1 MRTSYLTT
9 FLAAGFFFAG
19 AFFATFFAGA
29 FLTIA
34 FLVAFFAGA
43 FLAGISY
50 PPFHSAVA
58 EDKTQITIGLTNE
71 HSRQRQSEIVTNI
84 KISAQQQLLFN
95 SRSASSNHDYQFSKS
110 HLLILSR
117 SFFVVLHPIKTADR
131 LTPIDVWFS
140 VITDH

>member
-1 MRTSYLTT
+1 MDYLTT

-29 FLTIA
+29 FLTVA

-71 HSRQRQSEIVTNI
+71 HSRQRQSEIVTTS
-84 KISAQQQLLFN
+84 KFQLSGNCFLN
-95 SRSASSNHDYQFSKS
+95 GHWS
-110 HLLILSR
+110 
-117 SFFVVLHPIKTADR
+117 
-131 LTPIDVWFS
+131 
-140 VITDH
+140 

>member
-1 MRTSYLTT
+1 LRKDYLTT

-71 HSRQRQSEIVTNI
+71 HSRQRQSEIVTT
-84 KISAQQQLLFN
+84 
-95 SRSASSNHDYQFSKS
+95 SKF
-110 HLLILSR
+110 HR
-117 SFFVVLHPIKTADR
+117 RRKY
-131 LTPIDVWFS
+131 FS
-140 VITDH
+140 VVICRQQTAIVIF

>member
-1 MRTSYLTT
+1 MDYLTT

-29 FLTIA
+29 FLTVA

-71 HSRQRQSEIVTNI
+71 HSRQRQSEIVNNI
-84 KISAQQQLLFN
+84 KISAQRQLL
-95 SRSASSNHDYQFSKS
+95 
-110 HLLILSR
+110 LER
-117 SFFVVLHPIKTADR
+117 SFGLIKPQLSIFEIASLDFVAIIFCATASD
-131 LTPIDVWFS
+131 
-140 VITDH
+140 

>member
-1 MRTSYLTT
+1 MDYLTT

-29 FLTIA
+29 FLTVA

-58 EDKTQITIGLTNE
+58 EDKIQITIGLTNE
-71 HSRQRQSEIVTNI
+71 HSRQRQSEII
-84 KISAQQQLLFN
+84 KTSKFQRGKNCFFN
-95 SRSASSNHDYQFSKS
+95 DRSASSNHDNQFSKS
-110 HLLILSR
+110 HSVDFVPMI
-117 SFFVVLHPIKTADR
+117 FVVHHPIETADR
-131 LTPIDVWFS
+131 LTPTEVWFS
-140 VITDH
+140 VHY

>member
-1 MRTSYLTT
+1 MRKDYLTT

-71 HSRQRQSEIVTNI
+71 HSRQRQSEIVTTSKFHRRRKYFSVVI
-84 KISAQQQLLFN
+84 CHQQTIITN
-95 SRSASSNHDYQFSKS
+95 SPKS
-110 HLLILSR
+110 HLLILSL
-117 SFFVVLHPIKTADR
+117 SFFV
-131 LTPIDVWFS
+131 
-140 VITDH
+140 

>member
-1 MRTSYLTT
+1 MRKDYLTT

-29 FLTIA
+29 FLTVA

-71 HSRQRQSEIVTNI
+71 HSRQRQSEIVIT
-84 KISAQQQLLFN
+84 
-95 SRSASSNHDYQFSKS
+95 SKFQ
-110 HLLILSR
+110 R
-117 SFFVVLHPIKTADR
+117 RGNRF
-131 LTPIDVWFS
+131 
-140 VITDH
+140 

>member
-1 MRTSYLTT
+1 MRKDYLTT

-71 HSRQRQSEIVTNI
+71 HSRQRQSEIVTTLKFQRRQKPFLN
-84 KISAQQQLLFN
+84 N
-95 SRSASSNHDYQFSKS
+95 HSASLNHHYHFLKS

-117 SFFVVLHPIKTADR
+117 SFLWYCLRLNSQPIKTTAS
-131 LTPIDVWFS
+131 PAV
-140 VITDH
+140 

>member
-1 MRTSYLTT
+1 MRKDYLTT

-19 AFFATFFAGA
+19 AFFAT
-29 FLTIA
+29 
-34 FLVAFFAGA
+34 FFAGA

-71 HSRQRQSEIVTNI
+71 HSRQRQSEIVTTLKFQRRQKPFLN
-84 KISAQQQLLFN
+84 N
-95 SRSASSNHDYQFSKS
+95 HSSSLNHYYHFPKP

-117 SFFVVLHPIKTADR
+117 SFFVVLHPVEIADHR
-131 LTPIDVWFS
+131 SQHVC
-140 VITDH
+140 

>member
-1 MRTSYLTT
+1 MRKDYLTT

-19 AFFATFFAGA
+19 AFFAT
-29 FLTIA
+29 
-34 FLVAFFAGA
+34 FFAGA

-71 HSRQRQSEIVTNI
+71 HSRQRQSEIVTTLKFQRRQKPFLN
-84 KISAQQQLLFN
+84 N
-95 SRSASSNHDYQFSKS
+95 HSSSLNHHYHFLKP

-117 SFFVVLHPIKTADR
+117 SFFVVLHPVEIADDR
-131 LTPIDVWFS
+131 S
-140 VITDH
+140 Q

>member
-1 MRTSYLTT
+1 MRKDYLTT

-71 HSRQRQSEIVTNI
+71 HSRQRQSEIVTTSKFTAVKNTFQQSFV
-84 KISAQQQLLFN
+84 ISKPSLP
-95 SRSASSNHDYQFSKS
+95 FSKIAS
-110 HLLILSR
+110 LD
-117 SFFVVLHPIKTADR
+117 FVAIIFCGTASD
-131 LTPIDVWFS
+131 
-140 VITDH
+140 

>member
-1 MRTSYLTT
+1 LISSYSRIMRKDYLTT
-9 FLAAGFFFAG
+9 FLAAGFFLAG

-29 FLTIA
+29 FFTVA

-71 HSRQRQSEIVTNI
+71 HSRQRQSEIVATLIFRLNQKCFFAI
-84 KISAQQQLLFN
+84 NHRPSKQTFPLL
-95 SRSASSNHDYQFSKS
+95 KS
-110 HLLILSR
+110 HLLIFAHLV
-117 SFFVVLHPIKTADR
+117 FVVLHAVGTVANAAR
-131 LTPIDVWFS
+131 LG
-140 VITDH
+140 

>member
-1 MRTSYLTT
+1 MRKDYLTT

-71 HSRQRQSEIVTNI
+71 HSRQRQSEIVTTLKFQRRHKPFLN
-84 KISAQQQLLFN
+84 N
-95 SRSASSNHDYQFSKS
+95 HSSSLNHHYHFLKP

-117 SFFVVLHPIKTADR
+117 SFFVVLHPVEIADDR
-131 LTPIDVWFS
+131 SQHVC
-140 VITDH
+140 

>member
-1 MRTSYLTT
+1 MRKDYLTT

-71 HSRQRQSEIVTNI
+71 RRDHFLWYCIRLKSQTIEAST
-84 KISAQQQLLFN
+84 SA
-95 SRSASSNHDYQFSKS
+95 D
-110 HLLILSR
+110 I
-117 SFFVVLHPIKTADR
+117 
-131 LTPIDVWFS
+131 WFS
-140 VITDH
+140 HTTIAEVPREYEHLP

>member
-1 MRTSYLTT
+1 MRKDYLTT

-29 FLTIA
+29 FFTVA
-34 FLVAFFAGA
+34 FFFAGA

-71 HSRQRQSEIVTNI
+71 QSQQRQSEIVTTLNFHRCR
-84 KISAQQQLLFN
+84 KC
-95 SRSASSNHDYQFSKS
+95 FSPIICG
-110 HLLILSR
+110 HCTAIFIFQTHVARFIAINFCGTGCDRNRRLSE
-117 SFFVVLHPIKTADR
+117 LAA
-131 LTPIDVWFS
+131 
-140 VITDH
+140 

>member
-1 MRTSYLTT
+1 MRKDYLTT

-29 FLTIA
+29 FFTGA
-34 FLVAFFAGA
+34 FLVVAFFAGA

-71 HSRQRQSEIVTNI
+71 HSTQRQSETVTTLNFQHNR
-84 KISAQQQLLFN
+84 KCF
-95 SRSASSNHDYQFSKS
+95 SRIIFTHRTTIF
-110 HLLILSR
+110 I
-117 SFFVVLHPIKTADR
+117 F
-131 LTPIDVWFS
+131 
-140 VITDH
+140 

>member
-1 MRTSYLTT
+1 MRKDYLTT

-29 FLTIA
+29 FLTVA

-71 HSRQRQSEIVTNI
+71 HSRQRQSEIVTTSNFQRFRKCFSGI
-84 KISAQQQLLFN
+84 ICGHQTIVFFFQPRIS
-95 SRSASSNHDYQFSKS
+95 
-110 HLLILSR
+110 
-117 SFFVVLHPIKTADR
+117 
-131 LTPIDVWFS
+131 
-140 VITDH
+140 